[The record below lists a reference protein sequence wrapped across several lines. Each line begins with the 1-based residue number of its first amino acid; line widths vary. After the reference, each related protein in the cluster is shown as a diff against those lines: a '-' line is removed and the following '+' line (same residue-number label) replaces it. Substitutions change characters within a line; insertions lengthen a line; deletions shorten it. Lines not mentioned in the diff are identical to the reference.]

1 MPMPM
6 PSALARG
13 AVGVVDDAVLA
24 ARRCALAGAPVERL
38 AWTVAAG
45 DIFVILPDAV
55 DMSKTIQLSREETPR
70 VQRLYAYECAM
81 FLMVLWRNWFV
92 RNELIRDK
100 VAPPIEVSKRFI
112 MAPLIVVQ
120 RKGVSGQFFGI

>member
-1 MPMPM
+1 MPM

-45 DIFVILPDAV
+45 DVCSSRAQHVARCCCCFTAFDLP
-55 DMSKTIQLSREETPR
+55 QHHET
-70 VQRLYAYECAM
+70 
-81 FLMVLWRNWFV
+81 
-92 RNELIRDK
+92 
-100 VAPPIEVSKRFI
+100 
-112 MAPLIVVQ
+112 
-120 RKGVSGQFFGI
+120 